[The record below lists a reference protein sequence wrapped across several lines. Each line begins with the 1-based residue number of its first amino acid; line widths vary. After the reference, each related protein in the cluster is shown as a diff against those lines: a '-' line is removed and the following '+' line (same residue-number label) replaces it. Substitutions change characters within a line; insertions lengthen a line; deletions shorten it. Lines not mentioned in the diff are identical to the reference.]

1 MEEISKSIKK
11 LKTKIAIFIVLQ
23 ILLFMYYFWIGKY
36 DWDYGFDLPFR
47 IVFEGISSLIAGVF
61 FGLIFYLLGKSKEY
75 ENDKIL
81 KLPIFFIIL
90 SMILLFRIDIMG
102 VIKLCFFNGLFILG
116 IFRSKIEIRSYLSK
130 VSKIILWFVTMYF
143 LIPIYITFFPNAFMI
158 FFAIIESIFR
168 IDKSFSQYITLISF
182 FITNFIFGFFI
193 KKYFDKEEIE
203 VVRILIIAGCLII
216 MGIFIFMGFNWY
228 KEDYHAIIYTFPYK
242 VLMYFEEGENSV
254 EKFGIIKTLESRY
267 FVYAMI
273 VNMGFYLGTLKI
285 NNKNKRKNCVENKI
299 DGDI

>member
-1 MEEISKSIKK
+1 MEEISKSVKK
-11 LKTKIAIFIVLQ
+11 LKPKIIIFIVLQ
-23 ILLFMYYFWIGKY
+23 ILLFKYYFWIGKY
-36 DWDYGFDLPFR
+36 DWDYGFDLPSR
-47 IVFEGISSLIAGVF
+47 IVFEGIISVVAGVF

-81 KLPIFFIIL
+81 KLPIFSIIL

-116 IFRSKIEIRSYLSK
+116 IFRSKIEIRSYLFK
-130 VSKIILWFVTMYF
+130 VSKIILWFVVMYF
-143 LIPIYITFFPNAFMI
+143 LIPIYILFFPKAFMI
-158 FFAIIESIFR
+158 FFAIIESIFG
-168 IDKSFSQYITLISF
+168 IDKSFDQYITLISF
-182 FITNFIFGFFI
+182 FITNFVFGFFI

-203 VVRILIIAGCLII
+203 VVRILTIAGCLII

-285 NNKNKRKNCVENKI
+285 NNKRKKK
-299 DGDI
+299 

>member
-1 MEEISKSIKK
+1 MEKISKSVKK
-11 LKTKIAIFIVLQ
+11 LKLKIAIFIVLQ

-47 IVFEGISSLIAGVF
+47 LLFGGIFSAITGII
-61 FGLIFYLLGKSKEY
+61 FGRIFYSMGKSKNY

-90 SMILLFRIDIMG
+90 SIILLFRIDIIG
-102 VIKLCFFNGLFILG
+102 VIKLCFYNGLFILG
-116 IFRSKIEIRSYLSK
+116 IFRSKIKIRSYLSK

-143 LIPIYITFFPNAFMI
+143 LIPS
-158 FFAIIESIFR
+158 FAICFGIPMENHEDRVPFSI
-168 IDKSFSQYITLISF
+168 LIPF
-182 FITNFIFGFFI
+182 VAINICFGFFI

-203 VVRILIIAGCLII
+203 IVRILIITGCLVI

-242 VLMYFEEGENSV
+242 VLMYLEEAQINI
-254 EKFGIIKTLESRY
+254 EKVGIIKTLESRY
-267 FVYAMI
+267 FVYAMV
-273 VNMGFYLGTLKI
+273 VNMGFYLGTLK
-285 NNKNKRKNCVENKI
+285 KTK
-299 DGDI
+299 

>member
-1 MEEISKSIKK
+1 MEEISKNT
-11 LKTKIAIFIVLQ
+11 LRKIELSKFIILQ
-23 ILLFMYYFWIGKY
+23 ILFFAFYFLVGKY

-47 IVFEGISSLIAGVF
+47 LF
-61 FGLIFYLLGKSKEY
+61 FGGMFSIITGIIFGLMFYFMGKKTEY

-90 SMILLFRIDIMG
+90 SIILLFRIDIIG

-116 IFRSKIEIRSYLSK
+116 IFRSEIKIRSYLSK
-130 VSKIILWFVTMYF
+130 VSKIILWFIVMYF
-143 LIPIYITFFPNAFMI
+143 LIPILSIIFSI
-158 FFAIIESIFR
+158 FFAIFFLIIESILKIGGSFGQYR
-168 IDKSFSQYITLISF
+168 ILVPF
-182 FITNFIFGFFI
+182 FLVNVFFGLFI

-203 VVRILIIAGCLII
+203 VVRILIITGCLII

-242 VLMYFEEGENSV
+242 VLMYLEEGENSI

-267 FVYAMI
+267 FVYAMV
-273 VNMGFYLGTLKI
+273 VNMGFYLGTLK
-285 NNKNKRKNCVENKI
+285 KTK
-299 DGDI
+299 

>member
-1 MEEISKSIKK
+1 MEEISRNT
-11 LKTKIAIFIVLQ
+11 LRKIELSKFIIPQ
-23 ILLFMYYFWIGKY
+23 ILFFAFYFLIGKY

-47 IVFEGISSLIAGVF
+47 LF
-61 FGLIFYLLGKSKEY
+61 FGGMFSIITGIIFGLMFYFMGKKSEY

-90 SMILLFRIDIMG
+90 SVLLLFRIDIIG

-116 IFRSKIEIRSYLSK
+116 IFRSKIRIRSYLSK
-130 VSKIILWFVTMYF
+130 ISKIILWFVTMYF
-143 LIPIYITFFPNAFMI
+143 LIPILSIIFSI
-158 FFAIIESIFR
+158 FFAIFFLIIESILR
-168 IDKSFSQYITLISF
+168 IEGSFGQYRILVPFFLINVF
-182 FITNFIFGFFI
+182 FGLFI

-203 VVRILIIAGCLII
+203 VVRILTITGCLII
-216 MGIFIFMGFNWY
+216 MGIFVFMGFNWY

-242 VLMYFEEGENSV
+242 VLMYLEEGENSV

-267 FVYAMI
+267 FVYAMV

-285 NNKNKRKNCVENKI
+285 NNKDKRRNCVENQI
-299 DGDI
+299 DGDS

>member
-1 MEEISKSIKK
+1 MEKISKSVKK
-11 LKTKIAIFIVLQ
+11 LKPKIIIFIVLQ

-36 DWDYGFDLPFR
+36 DWDYDFDFPFR
-47 IVFEGISSLIAGVF
+47 LLSGGIFSAITGII
-61 FGLIFYLLGKSKEY
+61 FGWIFYSMGKSKNY

-90 SMILLFRIDIMG
+90 SIILLFRIDIIG
-102 VIKLCFFNGLFILG
+102 VIKLCFYNGLFILG
-116 IFRSKIEIRSYLSK
+116 IFRSKIKIRSYLSK

-143 LIPIYITFFPNAFMI
+143 LIPG
-158 FFAIIESIFR
+158 FAICFGIFVEIVKSMFGIYGDMSQFSI
-168 IDKSFSQYITLISF
+168 LIPF
-182 FITNFIFGFFI
+182 FIINVCFGFFI

-203 VVRILIIAGCLII
+203 VVRILTIAGCLII

-242 VLMYFEEGENSV
+242 VLVYFEEGENSV

-285 NNKNKRKNCVENKI
+285 NNKRKKK
-299 DGDI
+299 

>member
-1 MEEISKSIKK
+1 MEEISKSVKK
-11 LKTKIAIFIVLQ
+11 LKPKIIIFIVLQ

-47 IVFEGISSLIAGVF
+47 LLFGGIFSAITGII
-61 FGLIFYLLGKSKEY
+61 FGWIFYSMGKSKNY

-90 SMILLFRIDIMG
+90 SVVLLFRIDIIG
-102 VIKLCFFNGLFILG
+102 VIKLCFYNGLFILG
-116 IFRSKIEIRSYLSK
+116 IFRSKIKIRSYLSK

-143 LIPIYITFFPNAFMI
+143 LIPS
-158 FFAIIESIFR
+158 FAICFGIPMENHEDRVPFSI
-168 IDKSFSQYITLISF
+168 LIPF
-182 FITNFIFGFFI
+182 VAINICFGFFI

-203 VVRILIIAGCLII
+203 VVRILTIAGCLII

-242 VLMYFEEGENSV
+242 VLMYLEEAQISI
-254 EKFGIIKTLESRY
+254 EKVGIIKTLESRY

>member
-1 MEEISKSIKK
+1 MEEISKNTLRKI
-11 LKTKIAIFIVLQ
+11 KIAKFIILQ
-23 ILLFMYYFWIGKY
+23 ILFFVFYFLAGKY

-47 IVFEGISSLIAGVF
+47 LF
-61 FGLIFYLLGKSKEY
+61 FGGMFSIITGIIFGLMFYFMGKKTEY

-116 IFRSKIEIRSYLSK
+116 IFRSKIEIRSYLFK

-143 LIPIYITFFPNAFMI
+143 LIPIYIIFFPNAFMI
-158 FFAIIESIFR
+158 FFAIIESIFG

-203 VVRILIIAGCLII
+203 VVRILTISGCLII

-267 FVYAMI
+267 FVYAMV
-273 VNMGFYLGTLKI
+273 VNMGFYLGTLKM
-285 NNKNKRKNCVENKI
+285 NNKNKKRNYIENKI
-299 DGDI
+299 DRDIQ

>member
-1 MEEISKSIKK
+1 MEKISKSVKK
-11 LKTKIAIFIVLQ
+11 LKPKIAIFIVLQ

-47 IVFEGISSLIAGVF
+47 LLFGGIFSAITGII
-61 FGLIFYLLGKSKEY
+61 FGWIFYSMGKSKNY

-90 SMILLFRIDIMG
+90 SIILLFRIDIIG
-102 VIKLCFFNGLFILG
+102 VIKLCFYNGLFVLAILQ
-116 IFRSKIEIRSYLSK
+116 SKVTVKSYLSK
-130 VSKIILWFVTMYF
+130 VSKIILWFISMYF
-143 LIPIYITFFPNAFMI
+143 LIPG
-158 FFAIIESIFR
+158 FAICFGIFVEMVKSMFGIYGDMSQFSI
-168 IDKSFSQYITLISF
+168 LIPF
-182 FITNFIFGFFI
+182 FIINVCFGFFI

-203 VVRILIIAGCLII
+203 VVRILTIAGCLII

-267 FVYAMI
+267 FVYPMI
-273 VNMGFYLGTLKI
+273 VNMGFYLGTFK
-285 NNKNKRKNCVENKI
+285 KTK
-299 DGDI
+299 

>member
-1 MEEISKSIKK
+1 MEKISKSVKK
-11 LKTKIAIFIVLQ
+11 LKPKIIIFIVLQ

-36 DWDYGFDLPFR
+36 DWDYDFDFPFR
-47 IVFEGISSLIAGVF
+47 LLSGGIFSAITGII
-61 FGLIFYLLGKSKEY
+61 FGWIFYSMGKSKNY

-90 SMILLFRIDIMG
+90 SIILLFRIDIIG
-102 VIKLCFFNGLFILG
+102 VIKLCFYNGLFILG
-116 IFRSKIEIRSYLSK
+116 IFRSKIKIRSYLSK

-143 LIPIYITFFPNAFMI
+143 LIPS
-158 FFAIIESIFR
+158 FAICFGIPMENHEDRVPFSI
-168 IDKSFSQYITLISF
+168 LIPF
-182 FITNFIFGFFI
+182 VAINICFGFFI

-203 VVRILIIAGCLII
+203 VVRILTIAGCLII

-242 VLMYFEEGENSV
+242 VLVYFEDGENSV

-285 NNKNKRKNCVENKI
+285 NNKRKKK
-299 DGDI
+299 

>member
-1 MEEISKSIKK
+1 MEEISKSVKK
-11 LKTKIAIFIVLQ
+11 LKPKIIIFIVLQ
-23 ILLFMYYFWIGKY
+23 ILLFMYYFWIEKY

-47 IVFEGISSLIAGVF
+47 LLFGGIFSAIIGII
-61 FGLIFYLLGKSKEY
+61 FGRIFYSMGKSKNY

-90 SMILLFRIDIMG
+90 SVVLLFRIDIIG
-102 VIKLCFFNGLFILG
+102 VIKLCFYNGLFILG
-116 IFRSKIEIRSYLSK
+116 IFRSKIKIRSYLSK

-143 LIPIYITFFPNAFMI
+143 LIPS
-158 FFAIIESIFR
+158 FAICFGIPMENHEDRVPFSI
-168 IDKSFSQYITLISF
+168 LIPF
-182 FITNFIFGFFI
+182 VAINICFGFFI

-203 VVRILIIAGCLII
+203 VVRILTIAGCLVI

-242 VLMYFEEGENSV
+242 VLMYLEEAQISI
-254 EKFGIIKTLESRY
+254 EKVGIIKTLESRY

-285 NNKNKRKNCVENKI
+285 NNKRKKK
-299 DGDI
+299 

>member
-1 MEEISKSIKK
+1 MEEIFKSVKK
-11 LKTKIAIFIVLQ
+11 LKPKIIIFIVLQ

-47 IVFEGISSLIAGVF
+47 LLFGGIFSAITGII
-61 FGLIFYLLGKSKEY
+61 FGWIFYSMGKSKNY

-90 SMILLFRIDIMG
+90 SIILLFRIDIIG
-102 VIKLCFFNGLFILG
+102 VIKLCFYNGLFVLAILQ
-116 IFRSKIEIRSYLSK
+116 SKVTVKSYLSK
-130 VSKIILWFVTMYF
+130 VSKIILWFISMYF
-143 LIPIYITFFPNAFMI
+143 LIPG
-158 FFAIIESIFR
+158 FAICFGIFVEMVKSMFGIYGDMSQFSI
-168 IDKSFSQYITLISF
+168 LIPF
-182 FITNFIFGFFI
+182 FIINVCFGFFI

-203 VVRILIIAGCLII
+203 VVRILTIAGCLII

-228 KEDYHAIIYTFPYK
+228 KEDYHTIIYTFPYK

-254 EKFGIIKTLESRY
+254 EKFGIIKSLESRY

-285 NNKNKRKNCVENKI
+285 NNKNERGNCVENQI
-299 DGDI
+299 DGDIQ

>member
-1 MEEISKSIKK
+1 MEEISKNTLRKI
-11 LKTKIAIFIVLQ
+11 KIAKFIILQ
-23 ILLFMYYFWIGKY
+23 ILFFAFYFWVGKY
-36 DWDYGFDLPFR
+36 DWDYGFDLPYR
-47 IVFEGISSLIAGVF
+47 IVFEGISSVVASVF

-90 SMILLFRIDIMG
+90 SVLLLFRIDIIG

-116 IFRSKIEIRSYLSK
+116 IFRSKIRIRSYLFK
-130 VSKIILWFVTMYF
+130 VSKIILWFIVMYF
-143 LIPIYITFFPNAFMI
+143 LIPILSIIFSI
-158 FFAIIESIFR
+158 FFAIFFLIIESILR
-168 IDKSFSQYITLISF
+168 IEGSFGQYRILVPFFLINVF
-182 FITNFIFGFFI
+182 FGLFI

-203 VVRILIIAGCLII
+203 VVRILTITGCLII
-216 MGIFIFMGFNWY
+216 MGIFVFMGFNWY

-242 VLMYFEEGENSV
+242 VLMYLEEGENSV

-267 FVYAMI
+267 FVYAMV

-285 NNKNKRKNCVENKI
+285 NNKNKRRNCVENQI

>member
-1 MEEISKSIKK
+1 MEEISKNTLRKI
-11 LKTKIAIFIVLQ
+11 KIAKFIILQ
-23 ILLFMYYFWIGKY
+23 ILFFAFYFWVGKY
-36 DWDYGFDLPFR
+36 DWDYGFDLPYR
-47 IVFEGISSLIAGVF
+47 IVFEGISSVVAGVF

-90 SMILLFRIDIMG
+90 SVLLLFRIDIIG

-116 IFRSKIEIRSYLSK
+116 IFRSKIKSRSYLFK
-130 VSKIILWFVTMYF
+130 VSKIILWFIVMYF
-143 LIPIYITFFPNAFMI
+143 LIPILSIIFSI
-158 FFAIIESIFR
+158 FFAIFFLIIESILR
-168 IDKSFSQYITLISF
+168 IEGSFGQYRILVPFFLINVF
-182 FITNFIFGFFI
+182 FGLFI

-203 VVRILIIAGCLII
+203 VVRILTITGCLII
-216 MGIFIFMGFNWY
+216 MGIFVFMGFNWY

-242 VLMYFEEGENSV
+242 VLMYLEEGENSV

-267 FVYAMI
+267 FVYAMV

-285 NNKNKRKNCVENKI
+285 NNKDKRRNCVKNQI

>member
-1 MEEISKSIKK
+1 MEEISKSVKK
-11 LKTKIAIFIVLQ
+11 LKPKIIIFIVLQ
-23 ILLFMYYFWIGKY
+23 ILLFKYYFWIGKY
-36 DWDYGFDLPFR
+36 DWDYGFDLPSR
-47 IVFEGISSLIAGVF
+47 IVFEGIISVVAGVF

-81 KLPIFFIIL
+81 KLPIFSIIL

-116 IFRSKIEIRSYLSK
+116 IFRSKIEIRSYLFK
-130 VSKIILWFVTMYF
+130 VSKIILWFVVMYF
-143 LIPIYITFFPNAFMI
+143 LIPIYILFFPKAFMI
-158 FFAIIESIFR
+158 FFAIIESIFG
-168 IDKSFSQYITLISF
+168 IDKSFDQYITLISF
-182 FITNFIFGFFI
+182 FITNFVFGFFI

-203 VVRILIIAGCLII
+203 VVRILTISGCLII

-285 NNKNKRKNCVENKI
+285 NNKRKKK
-299 DGDI
+299 

>member
-1 MEEISKSIKK
+1 VEEISKNTLRKI
-11 LKTKIAIFIVLQ
+11 KIAKFIILQ
-23 ILLFMYYFWIGKY
+23 ILFFVFYFLAGKY

-47 IVFEGISSLIAGVF
+47 LF
-61 FGLIFYLLGKSKEY
+61 FGGMFSIITGIIFGVMFYFMGKKSEY

-90 SMILLFRIDIMG
+90 SVVLLFRIDIIG

-116 IFRSKIEIRSYLSK
+116 IFRSKIKIRSYLSK

-143 LIPIYITFFPNAFMI
+143 LIPS
-158 FFAIIESIFR
+158 FAICFGIPMESHEDR
-168 IDKSFSQYITLISF
+168 VQFSILIPF
-182 FITNFIFGFFI
+182 VVINICFGYFI

-203 VVRILIIAGCLII
+203 VVRILTIAGCLII

-242 VLMYFEEGENSV
+242 VLMYLEETQISI
-254 EKFGIIKTLESRY
+254 EKVGIIKTLESRY
-267 FVYAMI
+267 FVYAMV

-285 NNKNKRKNCVENKI
+285 NNKDKRRNCVENQI

>member
-1 MEEISKSIKK
+1 MEEIFKSVKK
-11 LKTKIAIFIVLQ
+11 LKPKIIIFIVLQ

-47 IVFEGISSLIAGVF
+47 LF
-61 FGLIFYLLGKSKEY
+61 FGGMFSIITGIIFGLMFYFMGKKTEY

-90 SMILLFRIDIMG
+90 SIILLFRIDIIG
-102 VIKLCFFNGLFILG
+102 VIKLCFYNGLFILG
-116 IFRSKIEIRSYLSK
+116 IFRSEIKIRSYLSK
-130 VSKIILWFVTMYF
+130 VSKIILWFIVMYF
-143 LIPIYITFFPNAFMI
+143 LIPILSIIFSI
-158 FFAIIESIFR
+158 FFAIFFLIIESILKIGGSFGQYR
-168 IDKSFSQYITLISF
+168 ILVPF
-182 FITNFIFGFFI
+182 FLVNVFFGLFI

-203 VVRILIIAGCLII
+203 VVRILTIAGCLII

-242 VLMYFEEGENSV
+242 VLMYLEEGENSV
-254 EKFGIIKTLESRY
+254 EKFGIVKTLESRY

-285 NNKNKRKNCVENKI
+285 NNKNKRRNCVENQI

>member
-1 MEEISKSIKK
+1 MEEIFKSVKK
-11 LKTKIAIFIVLQ
+11 LKPKIIIFIVLQ

-47 IVFEGISSLIAGVF
+47 LLFGGIFSAITGII
-61 FGLIFYLLGKSKEY
+61 FGWIFYSMGKSKNY

-90 SMILLFRIDIMG
+90 SVVLLFRIDIIG
-102 VIKLCFFNGLFILG
+102 VIKLCFYNGLFILG
-116 IFRSKIEIRSYLSK
+116 IFRSKIKIRSYLSK

-143 LIPIYITFFPNAFMI
+143 LIPS
-158 FFAIIESIFR
+158 FAICFGIPMENHEDRVPFSI
-168 IDKSFSQYITLISF
+168 LIPF
-182 FITNFIFGFFI
+182 VAINICFGFFI

-203 VVRILIIAGCLII
+203 VVRILTIAGCLVI

-242 VLMYFEEGENSV
+242 VLMYLEEAQISI
-254 EKFGIIKTLESRY
+254 EKVGIIKTLESRY

>member
-1 MEEISKSIKK
+1 MEEISKNT
-11 LKTKIAIFIVLQ
+11 LRKIELAKFIILQ
-23 ILLFMYYFWIGKY
+23 ILFFAFYFWVGKC

-47 IVFEGISSLIAGVF
+47 LLFGGIFSAITGIV
-61 FGLIFYLLGKSKEY
+61 FGLIFYLMGKKSEY

-90 SMILLFRIDIMG
+90 SIILLFRIDIIG

-116 IFRSKIEIRSYLSK
+116 IFRSKIKISSYLSK
-130 VSKIILWFVTMYF
+130 VSKIILWFIVMYF
-143 LIPIYITFFPNAFMI
+143 FIPILSIIFSI
-158 FFAIIESIFR
+158 FFAIFFLIIESILKIGGSFGQYR
-168 IDKSFSQYITLISF
+168 ILVPF
-182 FITNFIFGFFI
+182 FLVNVFFGLFI

-203 VVRILIIAGCLII
+203 VVRILTITGCLII

-242 VLMYFEEGENSV
+242 VLMYLEEGENSI

-267 FVYAMI
+267 FVYAMV

>member
-1 MEEISKSIKK
+1 MEEISKNTLRKI
-11 LKTKIAIFIVLQ
+11 KIAKLIILQ
-23 ILLFMYYFWIGKY
+23 ILFFAFYFWVGKY
-36 DWDYGFDLPFR
+36 DWDYGFDLPYR
-47 IVFEGISSLIAGVF
+47 IVFEGISSVVAGVF

-90 SMILLFRIDIMG
+90 SVLLLFRIDIIG

-116 IFRSKIEIRSYLSK
+116 IFRSKIKSRSYLFK
-130 VSKIILWFVTMYF
+130 VSKIILWFIVMYF
-143 LIPIYITFFPNAFMI
+143 LIPILSIIFSI
-158 FFAIIESIFR
+158 FFAIFFLIIESILR
-168 IDKSFSQYITLISF
+168 IEGSFGQYRILVPFFLINVF
-182 FITNFIFGFFI
+182 FGLFI

-203 VVRILIIAGCLII
+203 VVRILTITGCLII
-216 MGIFIFMGFNWY
+216 MGIFVFMGFNWY

-242 VLMYFEEGENSV
+242 VLMYLEEGENSV

-267 FVYAMI
+267 FVYAMV

-285 NNKNKRKNCVENKI
+285 NNKDKRRNCVENQI
-299 DGDI
+299 DGDS

>member
-1 MEEISKSIKK
+1 MEEISKNTLRKI
-11 LKTKIAIFIVLQ
+11 KIAKFIILQ
-23 ILLFMYYFWIGKY
+23 ILFFAFYFWVGKY
-36 DWDYGFDLPFR
+36 DWDYGFDLPYR
-47 IVFEGISSLIAGVF
+47 IVFEGISSVVAGVF

-90 SMILLFRIDIMG
+90 SVLLLFRIDIIG

-116 IFRSKIEIRSYLSK
+116 IFRSKIRIRSYLFK
-130 VSKIILWFVTMYF
+130 VSKIILWFIVMYF
-143 LIPIYITFFPNAFMI
+143 LIPILSIIFSI
-158 FFAIIESIFR
+158 FFAIFFLIIESILR
-168 IDKSFSQYITLISF
+168 IEGSFGQYRILVPFFLINVF
-182 FITNFIFGFFI
+182 FGLFI

-203 VVRILIIAGCLII
+203 VVRILTITGCLII
-216 MGIFIFMGFNWY
+216 MGIFVFMGFNWY

-242 VLMYFEEGENSV
+242 VLMYLEEGENSV

-267 FVYAMI
+267 FVYAMV

-285 NNKNKRKNCVENKI
+285 NNKDKRRNCVENQI
-299 DGDI
+299 DGDS

>member
-1 MEEISKSIKK
+1 MEEIFKSVKK
-11 LKTKIAIFIVLQ
+11 LKPKIIIFIVLQ
-23 ILLFMYYFWIGKY
+23 ILLFKYYFWIGKY
-36 DWDYGFDLPFR
+36 DWDYGFDLPSR
-47 IVFEGISSLIAGVF
+47 IVFEGIISVVAGVF

-81 KLPIFFIIL
+81 KLPIFSIIL
-90 SMILLFRIDIMG
+90 SMILLFKIDIMG

-116 IFRSKIEIRSYLSK
+116 IFRSKIEIRSYLFK
-130 VSKIILWFVTMYF
+130 VSKIILWFVVMYF
-143 LIPIYITFFPNAFMI
+143 LIPIYILFFPKAFMI
-158 FFAIIESIFR
+158 FFAIIESIFG
-168 IDKSFSQYITLISF
+168 IDKSFDQYITLISF
-182 FITNFIFGFFI
+182 FITNFVFGFFI

-203 VVRILIIAGCLII
+203 VVRILTITGCLII

-242 VLMYFEEGENSV
+242 VLVYFEEGENSV

-273 VNMGFYLGTLKI
+273 VNMGLYLGTLKI
-285 NNKNKRKNCVENKI
+285 NNKRKKK
-299 DGDI
+299 

>member
-1 MEEISKSIKK
+1 MEEISKSVKK
-11 LKTKIAIFIVLQ
+11 LKPKIIIFIVLQ

-36 DWDYGFDLPFR
+36 DWDYGFNLPFR
-47 IVFEGISSLIAGVF
+47 IVFEVIFSIVAGVF

-90 SMILLFRIDIMG
+90 SVVLLFRIDIIG

-116 IFRSKIEIRSYLSK
+116 IFRSKIKIRSYLSK

-143 LIPIYITFFPNAFMI
+143 LIPS
-158 FFAIIESIFR
+158 FAICFGIPMENHEDRVPFSI
-168 IDKSFSQYITLISF
+168 LIPF
-182 FITNFIFGFFI
+182 VAINICFGFFI

-203 VVRILIIAGCLII
+203 VVRILTIAGCLVI

-242 VLMYFEEGENSV
+242 VLMYLEEAQISI
-254 EKFGIIKTLESRY
+254 EKVGIIKTLESRY

>member
-1 MEEISKSIKK
+1 MEEISKSVKK
-11 LKTKIAIFIVLQ
+11 LKPKIIIFIVLQ

-47 IVFEGISSLIAGVF
+47 LLFGGIFSAITGII
-61 FGLIFYLLGKSKEY
+61 FGWIFYSMGKSKNY

-90 SMILLFRIDIMG
+90 SVVLLFRIDIIG
-102 VIKLCFFNGLFILG
+102 VIKLCFYNGLFILG
-116 IFRSKIEIRSYLSK
+116 IFRSKIKIRSYLSK

-143 LIPIYITFFPNAFMI
+143 LIPS
-158 FFAIIESIFR
+158 FAICFGIPMENHEDRVPFSI
-168 IDKSFSQYITLISF
+168 LIPF
-182 FITNFIFGFFI
+182 VAINICFGFFI

-203 VVRILIIAGCLII
+203 VVRILTIAGCLVI

-242 VLMYFEEGENSV
+242 VLMYFKETQISI
-254 EKFGIIKTLESRY
+254 EKIGIIKTLESRY

>member
-1 MEEISKSIKK
+1 MEEIFKSVKK
-11 LKTKIAIFIVLQ
+11 LKPKIIIFIVLQ

-47 IVFEGISSLIAGVF
+47 LF
-61 FGLIFYLLGKSKEY
+61 FGGMFSIITGIIFGLMFYFMGKKTEY

-90 SMILLFRIDIMG
+90 SVVLLFRIDIIG

-116 IFRSKIEIRSYLSK
+116 IFRSEIKIRSYLSK
-130 VSKIILWFVTMYF
+130 VSKIILWFIVMYF
-143 LIPIYITFFPNAFMI
+143 LIPILSIIFSI
-158 FFAIIESIFR
+158 FFAIFFLIIESILKIGGSFGQYR
-168 IDKSFSQYITLISF
+168 ILVPF
-182 FITNFIFGFFI
+182 FLVNVFFGLFI

-203 VVRILIIAGCLII
+203 VVRILIITGCLII

-242 VLMYFEEGENSV
+242 VLMYLEEGENSI

-267 FVYAMI
+267 FVYAMV
-273 VNMGFYLGTLKI
+273 VNMGFYLGTLK
-285 NNKNKRKNCVENKI
+285 KTK
-299 DGDI
+299 

>member
-1 MEEISKSIKK
+1 MEEISKNTLRKI
-11 LKTKIAIFIVLQ
+11 KIAKFIILQ
-23 ILLFMYYFWIGKY
+23 ILFFAFYFWVGKY
-36 DWDYGFDLPFR
+36 DWDYGFDLPYR
-47 IVFEGISSLIAGVF
+47 IVFEGISSVVAGVF

-90 SMILLFRIDIMG
+90 SVLLLFRIDIIG

-116 IFRSKIEIRSYLSK
+116 IFRSKIRIRSYLSK
-130 VSKIILWFVTMYF
+130 VSKIILWFIVMYF
-143 LIPIYITFFPNAFMI
+143 LIPILSIIFSI
-158 FFAIIESIFR
+158 FFAIFFLIIESILR
-168 IDKSFSQYITLISF
+168 IEGSFGQYRILVPFFLINVF
-182 FITNFIFGFFI
+182 FGLFI

-203 VVRILIIAGCLII
+203 VVRILTITGCLII
-216 MGIFIFMGFNWY
+216 MGIFVFMGFNWY

-242 VLMYFEEGENSV
+242 VLMYLEEGENSV

-267 FVYAMI
+267 FVYAMV

-285 NNKNKRKNCVENKI
+285 NNKDKRRNCVENQI
-299 DGDI
+299 DGDS

>member
-1 MEEISKSIKK
+1 MEEISKSVKK
-11 LKTKIAIFIVLQ
+11 LKPKIIIFIVLQ

-47 IVFEGISSLIAGVF
+47 LLFGGIFSAITGII
-61 FGLIFYLLGKSKEY
+61 FGWIFYLMGKSKNY

-90 SMILLFRIDIMG
+90 SVVLLFRIDIIG
-102 VIKLCFFNGLFILG
+102 VIKLCFYNGLFILG
-116 IFRSKIEIRSYLSK
+116 IFRSKIKIRSYLSK

-143 LIPIYITFFPNAFMI
+143 LIPS
-158 FFAIIESIFR
+158 FAICFGIPMENHEDRVPFSI
-168 IDKSFSQYITLISF
+168 LIPF
-182 FITNFIFGFFI
+182 VAINICFGFFI

-203 VVRILIIAGCLII
+203 VVRILTIAGCLVI

-242 VLMYFEEGENSV
+242 VLMYLEEAQISI
-254 EKFGIIKTLESRY
+254 EKVGIIKTLESRY

-273 VNMGFYLGTLKI
+273 VNMGFYLGTLK
-285 NNKNKRKNCVENKI
+285 KTK
-299 DGDI
+299 

>member
-1 MEEISKSIKK
+1 MEKISKSVKK
-11 LKTKIAIFIVLQ
+11 LKPKIIIFIVLQ

-36 DWDYGFDLPFR
+36 DWDYGFDLPYR
-47 IVFEGISSLIAGVF
+47 IVFEGIISVVAGVF
-61 FGLIFYLLGKSKEY
+61 LGLIFYLLGKSKEY

-90 SMILLFRIDIMG
+90 SIILLFRIDIIG
-102 VIKLCFFNGLFILG
+102 VIKLCFYNGLFILG
-116 IFRSKIEIRSYLSK
+116 IFRSKIKIRSYLSK
-130 VSKIILWFVTMYF
+130 VSKIILWFVVMYF
-143 LIPIYITFFPNAFMI
+143 LIPIYILFFPKAFMI
-158 FFAIIESIFR
+158 FFAIIESIFG
-168 IDKSFSQYITLISF
+168 IDKSFDQYITLISF
-182 FITNFIFGFFI
+182 FITNFVFGFFI

-203 VVRILIIAGCLII
+203 VVRILTIAGCLII

-267 FVYAMI
+267 FVYAMV

-285 NNKNKRKNCVENKI
+285 NNKRKKK
-299 DGDI
+299 

>member
-1 MEEISKSIKK
+1 MEEISKSVKK
-11 LKTKIAIFIVLQ
+11 LKPKIIIFIVLQ

-47 IVFEGISSLIAGVF
+47 LLFGGIFSAITGII
-61 FGLIFYLLGKSKEY
+61 FGWIFYSMGKSKNY

-90 SMILLFRIDIMG
+90 SVVLLFRIDIIG
-102 VIKLCFFNGLFILG
+102 VIKLCFYNGLFILG
-116 IFRSKIEIRSYLSK
+116 IFRSKIKIRSYLSK

-143 LIPIYITFFPNAFMI
+143 LIPS
-158 FFAIIESIFR
+158 FAICFGIPMENHEDRVPFSI
-168 IDKSFSQYITLISF
+168 LIPF
-182 FITNFIFGFFI
+182 VAINICFGFFI

-203 VVRILIIAGCLII
+203 VVRILTIAGCLVI

-242 VLMYFEEGENSV
+242 VLMYLEEAQISI
-254 EKFGIIKTLESRY
+254 EKIGIIKTLESRY
-267 FVYAMI
+267 FVYALI
-273 VNMGFYLGTLKI
+273 VNAGFYLGTLKI

>member
-1 MEEISKSIKK
+1 MEEISKNT
-11 LKTKIAIFIVLQ
+11 LRKIELSKFIILQ
-23 ILLFMYYFWIGKY
+23 ILFFAFYFWVGKY
-36 DWDYGFDLPFR
+36 DWDYGFDLPYR
-47 IVFEGISSLIAGVF
+47 IVFEGISSVVAGVF

-90 SMILLFRIDIMG
+90 SVLLLFRIDIIG

-116 IFRSKIEIRSYLSK
+116 IFRSKIKSRSYLFK
-130 VSKIILWFVTMYF
+130 VSKIILWFIVMYF
-143 LIPIYITFFPNAFMI
+143 LIPILSIIFSI
-158 FFAIIESIFR
+158 FFAIFFLIIESILR
-168 IDKSFSQYITLISF
+168 IEGSFGQYRILVPFFLINVF
-182 FITNFIFGFFI
+182 FGLFI

-203 VVRILIIAGCLII
+203 VVRILTITGCLII
-216 MGIFIFMGFNWY
+216 MGIFVFMGFNWY

-242 VLMYFEEGENSV
+242 VLMYLEEGENSV

-267 FVYAMI
+267 FVYAMV

-285 NNKNKRKNCVENKI
+285 NNKDKRRNCVENQI
-299 DGDI
+299 DGDS

>member
-1 MEEISKSIKK
+1 MEEISKNTLRKI
-11 LKTKIAIFIVLQ
+11 KIAKFIILQ
-23 ILLFMYYFWIGKY
+23 ILFFAFYFWVGKY
-36 DWDYGFDLPFR
+36 DWDYGFDLPYR
-47 IVFEGISSLIAGVF
+47 IVFEGISSVVAGVF

-90 SMILLFRIDIMG
+90 SVLLLFRIDIIG

-116 IFRSKIEIRSYLSK
+116 IFRSKIKSRSYLFK
-130 VSKIILWFVTMYF
+130 VSKIILWFIVMYF
-143 LIPIYITFFPNAFMI
+143 LSPILSIIFSI
-158 FFAIIESIFR
+158 FFAIFFLIIESILR
-168 IDKSFSQYITLISF
+168 IEGSFGQYRILVPFFLINVF
-182 FITNFIFGFFI
+182 FGLFI

-203 VVRILIIAGCLII
+203 VVRILTITGCLII
-216 MGIFIFMGFNWY
+216 MGIFVFMGFNWY

-242 VLMYFEEGENSV
+242 VLMYLEEGENSV

-267 FVYAMI
+267 FVYAMV

-285 NNKNKRKNCVENKI
+285 NNKNKRRNCVENQI

>member
-1 MEEISKSIKK
+1 MEEISKNTLKK
-11 LKTKIAIFIVLQ
+11 IELAKFIILQ
-23 ILLFMYYFWIGKY
+23 ILFFVFYFFIGKY

-47 IVFEGISSLIAGVF
+47 LF
-61 FGLIFYLLGKSKEY
+61 FGGMFSIITGIIFGLMFYFMGKKTEY

-90 SMILLFRIDIMG
+90 SVILLFRIDIIG

-116 IFRSKIEIRSYLSK
+116 IFRSKIKIRSYLYK

-143 LIPIYITFFPNAFMI
+143 LIPS
-158 FFAIIESIFR
+158 FAICFGVQIFTIPMESYEDR
-168 IDKSFSQYITLISF
+168 MQFSILIPF
-182 FITNFIFGFFI
+182 VIINICFGFFI
-193 KKYFDKEEIE
+193 KKYFDKEEMKII
-203 VVRILIIAGCLII
+203 RKLTILGCLII
-216 MGIFIFMGFNWY
+216 AFIFIFIGFNWY
-228 KEDYHAIIYTFPYK
+228 KEDYYAIIYTFPYK
-242 VLMYFEEGENSV
+242 VLMYFKETQISI
-254 EKFGIIKTLESRY
+254 EKIGIIKTLESRY

-285 NNKNKRKNCVENKI
+285 NNKNKRGNFIENQI

>member
-1 MEEISKSIKK
+1 MEKISKSVKK
-11 LKTKIAIFIVLQ
+11 LKPKIIIFIVLQ

-47 IVFEGISSLIAGVF
+47 LLFGGIFSAITGII
-61 FGLIFYLLGKSKEY
+61 FGWIFYSMGKSKNY

-90 SMILLFRIDIMG
+90 SIILLFRIDIIG
-102 VIKLCFFNGLFILG
+102 VIKLCFYNGLFILG
-116 IFRSKIEIRSYLSK
+116 IFRSKIEVRSYLSK

-143 LIPIYITFFPNAFMI
+143 LIPG
-158 FFAIIESIFR
+158 FAICFGIFVEIVKSMFGIYGDMSQFSI
-168 IDKSFSQYITLISF
+168 LIPF
-182 FITNFIFGFFI
+182 VIINICFGFFI

-203 VVRILIIAGCLII
+203 VVRILTIAGCLINI
-216 MGIFIFMGFNWY
+216 GIFIFMGFNWY

-285 NNKNKRKNCVENKI
+285 NNKRKKK
-299 DGDI
+299 